1 MTVSMNNSPTTS
13 ALSPYNSILR
23 WITLIGWVL
32 IVLAHLI
39 IFLVDLV
46 FDYSQMVTPCSGA
59 ACNFLALAAAEV
71 AVLDAWGLTT
81 QVYAAVMIAIPV
93 IVLLV
98 YWVLGGL
105 ILWQQGPSRLGLA
118 VSLALIV
125 FPIFT
130 FAGDHDWSTSN
141 PNVALLGA
149 VVGILG
155 TFISLVFLYLIPNG
169 RFSPRWAYIPLL
181 GTLLLLSMVT
191 IATNS
196 IISPPAQVESLVTI
210 SLLSLVLLGGGL
222 QIYRYLRDSNSV
234 ERQQTKWILVGVL
247 AYVLAIIVWVLI
259 FGRAVD
265 IPAGT
270 PRLVA
275 NLVGW
280 YSNLLTLL
288 ALPAAITIAI
298 LRYRLW
304 DIDLLIRRTLIYSVL
319 TATLAIFYFGAV
331 IILQQL
337 FRSLTGAGGE
347 LAIII
352 STLAIAALFNPLR
365 HRVQDIIDQR
375 FFRRKYDAQK
385 ILARFSAT
393 VRDEVELEK
402 LTSELLRVVDETM
415 QPTSVSLWLRK
426 TDDRGRTSERAQ

>member
-155 TFISLVFLYLIPNG
+155 TFIVH
-169 RFSPRWAYIPLL
+169 L
-181 GTLLLLSMVT
+181 GTSWAVRISAESVLLSFGF
-191 IATNS
+191 
-196 IISPPAQVESLVTI
+196 
-210 SLLSLVLLGGGL
+210 SLLVGLFFGVYPAKRASLLDP
-222 QIYRYLRDSNSV
+222 ITALRSD
-234 ERQQTKWILVGVL
+234 
-247 AYVLAIIVWVLI
+247 
-259 FGRAVD
+259 
-265 IPAGT
+265 
-270 PRLVA
+270 
-275 NLVGW
+275 
-280 YSNLLTLL
+280 
-288 ALPAAITIAI
+288 
-298 LRYRLW
+298 
-304 DIDLLIRRTLIYSVL
+304 
-319 TATLAIFYFGAV
+319 
-331 IILQQL
+331 
-337 FRSLTGAGGE
+337 
-347 LAIII
+347 
-352 STLAIAALFNPLR
+352 
-365 HRVQDIIDQR
+365 
-375 FFRRKYDAQK
+375 
-385 ILARFSAT
+385 
-393 VRDEVELEK
+393 
-402 LTSELLRVVDETM
+402 
-415 QPTSVSLWLRK
+415 
-426 TDDRGRTSERAQ
+426 